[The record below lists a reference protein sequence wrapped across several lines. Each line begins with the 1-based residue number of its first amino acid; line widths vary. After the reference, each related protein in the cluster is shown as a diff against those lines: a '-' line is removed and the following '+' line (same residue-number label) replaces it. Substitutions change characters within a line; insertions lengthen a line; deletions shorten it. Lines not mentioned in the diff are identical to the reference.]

1 MFFDPGPSGPISS
14 PGSSMSASTLFK
26 CRHVRQVKRH
36 MINRFRRRFTFEQRN
51 CHVVV
56 AHRDSI
62 VEIEFFAQPQRAL
75 EPLRAL
81 LRITH
86 SQTEVTNLSEHEWNL
101 HEGIESLSFGLRW
114 FGAVSRNERLHEMP
128 VEICQGV
135 ARRFPQ
141 SAGAPPHFWT
151 DKCQPDVAD
160 HSHSWAQTCSR
171 AARMIFEIVLDILFD
186 HRRQLFNCKR
196 DHIPE
201 TCANCHL
208 DVKAASQCDSLNR

>member
-1 MFFDPGPSGPISS
+1 MEPKTHVF
-14 PGSSMSASTLFK
+14 GSRSFRPDFVAGIFNGGIDALQMRERLSQ

-36 MINRFRRRFTFEQRN
+36 VIDRFWRRFTFEQRN

-62 VEIEFFAQPQRAL
+62 VDIEFFAQPQRAL

-101 HEGIESLSFGLRW
+101 HEGIEFLSFGLRW

-141 SAGAPPHFWT
+141 SAGAPPHFWA

-171 AARMIFEIVLDILFD
+171 GARMIFEIVLDIL
-186 HRRQLFNCKR
+186 
-196 DHIPE
+196 
-201 TCANCHL
+201 L
-208 DVKAASQCDSLNR
+208 DRKSTRLNSSHTVLSRMPS